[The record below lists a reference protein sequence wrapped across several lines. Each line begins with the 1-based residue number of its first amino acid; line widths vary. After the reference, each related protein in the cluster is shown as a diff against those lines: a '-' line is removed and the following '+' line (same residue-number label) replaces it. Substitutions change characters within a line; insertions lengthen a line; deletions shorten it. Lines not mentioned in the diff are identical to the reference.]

1 MVRRLAMAAALL
13 TPALAHGDT
22 WIGSDEVIASRR
34 DLTRVGTGLAVRRDL
49 VAGIAAG
56 LEGQVFEID
65 GDDDRRGFGF
75 RGAAVVDYA
84 LVTLPRV
91 DVHDHER
98 LELDIEAGAS
108 SMVLYGLDASA
119 ENALFG
125 GVRLAFHAP
134 AHEPPP
140 GSARMMGAHLGLRY
154 GRGGG
159 THEIMF
165 RLGFEWGFCTR

>member
-1 MVRRLAMAAALL
+1 MRRIAITAALL
-13 TPALAHGDT
+13 TPALAHGET

-34 DLTRVGTGLAVRRDL
+34 ELTRVGAGLAVRRDL

-75 RGAAVVDYA
+75 RGAAVVDYVLVA
-84 LVTLPRV
+84 LPHV
-91 DVHDHER
+91 DFHDHDR
-98 LELDIEAGAS
+98 FELDIEAGAS
-108 SMVLYGLDASA
+108 SMVLYGLDATA

-125 GVRLAFHAP
+125 GVRLTFRAA
-134 AHEPPP
+134 ALEPPP
-140 GSARMMGAHLGLRY
+140 GSAHAMGVHLGLRY

-165 RLGFEWGFCTR
+165 RLGFEWGY

>member
-1 MVRRLAMAAALL
+1 MVSRLAIAAIWLA
-13 TPALAHGDT
+13 PALAHGET

-34 DLTRVGTGLAVRRDL
+34 ELTRVGAGLAVRRDL

-91 DVHDHER
+91 EVQEHER

-108 SMVLYGLDASA
+108 SMVLYGLDTTA

-125 GVRLAFHAP
+125 GVRLAFRSP
-134 AHEPPP
+134 AFKPPP
-140 GSARMMGAHLGLRY
+140 GSAHAMGAHVGLRY

-159 THEIMF
+159 TREIMF
-165 RLGFEWGFCTR
+165 RLGFEWGY